1 MGISELCGLVL
12 RDLELEHLSLLSV
25 HLVLSSIV
33 ESVVEKG
40 GLMWLYQYIIVYL
53 IQRVGVGNPT
63 VCKEM
68 LLSEVIA
75 ILSLCQAC

>member
-25 HLVLSSIV
+25 HLVISSIV

-40 GLMWLYQYIIVYL
+40 GLMCLYHYIIVYL
-53 IQRVGVGNPT
+53 IQ
-63 VCKEM
+63 
-68 LLSEVIA
+68 
-75 ILSLCQAC
+75 

>member
-25 HLVLSSIV
+25 HLVISSIV

-40 GLMWLYQYIIVYL
+40 GLMCLYHYIIVYL
-53 IQRVGVGNPT
+53 IQQVGVGNPT